1 MSSKSLIIVA
11 AITSM
16 VLGFVV
22 ATNYRSA
29 DDNSAS
35 YVQDF
40 QGTLLSPPR
49 KIAMPTLKQDDGT
62 DFTSEDLEKHW
73 TLMFFGYTHCPDI
86 CPVTMS
92 TLAQAKQK
100 APQDFPE
107 VVFVSVDP
115 ERDKVEMLGE
125 YVQYFDPSFK
135 GVTGDEE
142 LIKAL
147 TLQMSAVYM
156 RTPAA
161 EDGSYLVDHS
171 SSIMVLNPEGNLAAL
186 ISPPH
191 TPTNILKALE
201 VIRSKS

>member
-16 VLGFVV
+16 VLGFVI
-22 ATNYRSA
+22 ANNYRSTGS
-29 DDNSAS
+29 NPISQ
-35 YVQDF
+35 VQDF
-40 QGTLLSPPR
+40 QGALLSTPR
-49 KIAMPTLKQDDGT
+49 KISMPTLKQDDGT
-62 DFTSEDLEKHW
+62 DFTGEDLRERW

-86 CPVTMS
+86 CPTTMN

-100 APQDFPE
+100 VPEGFPE

-115 ERDKVEMLGE
+115 ERDKIDMLGE
-125 YVQYFDPSFK
+125 YVKYFDPSFK

-156 RTPAA
+156 RTPVA

-171 SSIMVLNPEGNLAAL
+171 SSVMVLNPEGNLAAL

-191 TPTNILKALE
+191 TPSNILKALE
-201 VIRSKS
+201 SIQK